1 MNQREVLII
10 YCMGFLLLC
19 FFITPV
25 LGADE
30 LMYSAS
36 VGAPLIPDQLPIGT
50 DASLP
55 ITTEGSVL
63 TMIQRLKGI
72 SPGIPEN
79 TGEMAPKEGKLD
91 VDHLVAAVQDFDGTA
106 VMLDENGN
114 YIPIFPSNM
123 YAQGIV
129 ATSFQASGVE
139 GYSDGTIT
147 SSYSFSDNTRVA
159 GYISQ
164 YAKQYHYKSGVDACV
179 DGAC

>member
-1 MNQREVLII
+1 MNKREVLAI
-10 YCMGFLLLC
+10 CCTGFMLFS
-19 FFITPV
+19 FFFTPV

-36 VGAPLIPDQLPIGT
+36 VGAPLIPDQLSTGNGGSSPVT
-50 DASLP
+50 Q
-55 ITTEGSVL
+55 EGSVL
-63 TMIQRLKGI
+63 AMIQRLKGI
-72 SPGIPEN
+72 SPNDSKNSAAMAHI
-79 TGEMAPKEGKLD
+79 GEELD
-91 VDHLVAAVQDFDGTA
+91 IDRIVAAVQDFDGTA
-106 VMLDENGN
+106 VTLDENGN
-114 YIPIFPSNM
+114 YIPIFPSKM

-164 YAKQYHYKSGVDACV
+164 YAKQYHYTSGVDACA
-179 DGAC
+179 DGKC